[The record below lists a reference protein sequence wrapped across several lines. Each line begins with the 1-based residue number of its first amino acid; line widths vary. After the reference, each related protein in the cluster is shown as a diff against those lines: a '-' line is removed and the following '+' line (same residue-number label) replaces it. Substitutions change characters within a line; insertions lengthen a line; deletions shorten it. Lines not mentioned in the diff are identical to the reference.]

1 MDNNSNLEKNSF
13 GYYGLKI
20 QDFDNRLC
28 EMFSVASITK
38 DGSESFDNISDGLME
53 GLETQIKILL
63 GNEINAPFVFCLL
76 NEKGGFIGTIGTTRG
91 FSKKDYKE
99 ALNKNEEA
107 LLKNEYIP
115 GKMFLP
121 TYEPNQIPAS
131 TFLINRQ
138 WSAPSVLI
146 YWNSTEDKE
155 KFDKSF
161 GDTIDKFVK
170 SKEQI
175 QFIGTYGSEDTVKKY
190 MLNWGGIHSDIKQDS
205 PCLNISNLFYSKQID
220 NNQTE
225 NIEIQKNFLKAI
237 AFLLQQTF
245 ISSSD
250 FRPSSASTSN
260 ECYIFFIPSVFDSN
274 CRTGLLLF
282 LLNPDKVL
290 KISTKKSKK
299 TVQNGITLDELY
311 QKLLMITRA
320 WGLATERQ
328 FLNHKNSRIQ
338 FQTIQEQADLFAE
351 KVTSQTLEQYLEQAF
366 QSKPEFRNRI
376 CFLDLHFC
384 NQDERNSDDTN
395 NIGVTITL
403 TKDKNRLN
411 QDISNQGE
419 QILIQGFNNDN
430 SLDIIKTIAND
441 DSLNDSFKYWESHID
456 NSKDAGTWSTWS
468 RYINTIK
475 DHKDELKSYNNHE
488 ITHVV
493 GIPFFDQDKKYIAG
507 VLVGFASKNNDNR
520 KEDDFNNNFIEW
532 LHLIIRQL
540 ASAYIINTN
549 RVIDQE
555 NSKFAIAAYRIG
567 HPLKDRTGA
576 IKNPLKSFFKWRMG
590 KKQPPFEYD
599 EKDDLFLNHIMRKA
613 LASTEILSGFGHMLD
628 IIQRLITNKTSE
640 EQFKLDEKQDV
651 FLIKKEWNE
660 TNKYEIK
667 SRINSIANDAN
678 EFKSS
683 TQPLIDIETEDSLG
697 NPVITPWISQIDG
710 TSCRPFDMI
719 YDEIFRETLLNARKY
734 GVDELDDNKQR
745 VIKIGVRQ
753 EIIKIDKISKN
764 CLVFS
769 NKSIDSEEKLGLT
782 DQWKRP
788 SGKNGGG
795 LILLTTLLEITN
807 SGNVNLRYINGNFEI
822 AFYLNGM
829 AND

>member
-1 MDNNSNLEKNSF
+1 MTNNTNNEIINNTNIENNGSSI
-13 GYYGLKI
+13 YGKDI
-20 QDFDNRLC
+20 QDFDQMLSDT
-28 EMFSVASITK
+28 FSSVSILK
-38 DGSESFDNISDGLME
+38 DGSESFGNVTKKLME
-53 GLETQIKILL
+53 GLKKQISVIFGKKIDV
-63 GNEINAPFVFCLL
+63 PFIFCLID
-76 NEKGGFIGTIGTTRG
+76 EKGTLQGTFNGFYDEYEKVLRESGEY
-91 FSKKDYKE
+91 FWENDYV
-99 ALNKNEEA
+99 
-107 LLKNEYIP
+107 P
-115 GKMFLP
+115 GKLFLP
-121 TYEPNQIPAS
+121 T
-131 TFLINRQ
+131 FKNRQ
-138 WSAPSVLI
+138 WSASPVMI
-146 YWNSTEDKE
+146 YWNSTEFKNKE
-155 KFDKSF
+155 EFKESFNKTIGKFNK
-161 GDTIDKFVK
+161 KYQN
-170 SKEQI
+170 QI
-175 QFIGTYGSEDTVKKY
+175 QFIGVYGSKDSVDNYKLK
-190 MLNWGGIHSDIKQDS
+190 WGGIEANNPGINDS
-205 PCLNISNLFYSKQID
+205 LSNND
-220 NNQTE
+220 GV
-225 NIEIQKNFLKAI
+225 QKGFLKAI
-237 AFLLQQTF
+237 AFLLQHTF
-245 ISSSD
+245 KTS
-250 FRPSSASTSN
+250 FASTPN
-260 ECYIFFIPSVFDSN
+260 DCYIFFIPSVFDAD
-274 CRTGLLLF
+274 CRTGVLLL
-282 LLNPDKVL
+282 LLNPEDVL
-290 KISTKKSKK
+290 NE
-299 TVQNGITLDELY
+299 TVQNDSESADIGKGLSRDEFY
-311 QKLLMITRA
+311 QKLLVITRA

-384 NQDERNSDDTN
+384 NQDERNPDDTN
-395 NIGVTITL
+395 NIGITITL

-555 NSKFAIAAYRIG
+555 NSKFATAAYRIG